1 MAPEFQP
8 ISIVSVKP
16 KTTFQHPPQPPERV
30 SMNSAAF
37 DVMTDFNFVKPV
49 TVNRF
54 VPIDEALE
62 KMRLARVRM
71 LVVTND
77 SGEILGIITANDI
90 MGERPIE
97 MIQERQV
104 PRSEIRVEDV
114 MTGQSSLDAFDMVS
128 VRNAQVGHILETMNR
143 LGRQHMLVVEVDKA
157 IDFQRVCGMF
167 STTQIRK
174 QLHQDGFAE
183 AAPAASLADVVQNV
197 NH

>member
-1 MAPEFQP
+1 MSSEYQP
-8 ISIVSVKP
+8 LSIVSVKP
-16 KTTFQHPPQPPERV
+16 RTTFQHPPQPPERV
-30 SMNSAAF
+30 SMQSAAF

-49 TVNRF
+49 TVNRY

-62 KMRLARVRM
+62 KMRMAGVRM

-77 SGEILGIITANDI
+77 AGEILGIITANDI

-114 MTGQSSLDAFDMVS
+114 MTHQENLDAFDMVS
-128 VRNAQVGHILETMNR
+128 IRNAQVGHILETLSR

-157 IDFQRVCGMF
+157 IDCQRVCGMF

-174 QLHQDGFAE
+174 QLNQDGFAE
-183 AAPAASLADVVQNV
+183 VTPAGSLADVVQSV
-197 NH
+197 GH